1 MSIIM
6 VIVRLLIWDDFN
18 TNHMVERHGVTPE
31 EVDQVCQGE
40 HFTTQGHTG
49 RLRVI
54 GPTHVGRML
63 TIILAPE
70 PEPGVYYPVTA
81 RPASRKE
88 RQRYED
94 ATEGGEEAA

>member
-1 MSIIM
+1 M
-6 VIVRLLIWDDFN
+6 VFVRSLIWDGFN
-18 TNHMVERHGVTPE
+18 TTHIVERHAVSPD

-40 HFTTQGHTG
+40 HFTAQGHTG

-54 GPTHVGRML
+54 GPTKAGRML
-63 TIILAPE
+63 TVILDPE

-88 RQRYED
+88 RQRYEE
-94 ATEGGEEAA
+94 AREGGEEAA